1 MYMSDFQNFMK
12 KRLGGKYPVAEGQH
26 LANPYFDPT
35 VHSTPVSAR
44 ASDGGGARRGGGG
57 GGRRVTNLLLK
68 QYLTP
73 QQLSKAYPT
82 SRTDKIL
89 KLSKARTDYNEG
101 ELLGKGNETPYDD
114 KNENEHEIHS
124 EKSGESNTT
133 GKEHHDTLG
142 WAKKN

>member
-1 MYMSDFQNFMK
+1 MSDFQNFMK
-12 KRLGGKYPVAEGQH
+12 KKLGGKYPVAEGQH

-68 QYLTP
+68 QNLTR
-73 QQLSKAYPT
+73 QQLRKAYPT

-89 KLSKARTDYNEG
+89 KLSKAHTDYNEG
-101 ELLGKGNETPYDD
+101 ELLGKGNETPYMMIIMRKKTSMKFIV
-114 KNENEHEIHS
+114 KNL
-124 EKSGESNTT
+124 EKATRLE
-133 GKEHHDTLG
+133 
-142 WAKKN
+142 KNIMPPIVK